1 MLQVP
6 SSEYAGPR
14 AVGIRMTEPLLPGL
28 SGQYGP
34 TEASLLDVFHR
45 FDKAHLVMLTEER
58 LIPTDDGAAM
68 LRALRAMEARG
79 VASVRSDVGGGMHS
93 GEQYLV
99 RALGYDVGGRIHLG
113 RSTGD
118 FGAVGRRI
126 RQRSRLVELMQSL
139 TALRAAAIAAAE
151 QHIETL
157 MPGHTGSQ
165 HAQPTTLG
173 HQLLAWASVLER
185 HSERALGAYE
195 RVNQSPA
202 GAAIMTG
209 SNFALNRE
217 RTAALLGFDS
227 VLPNTFDAIQ
237 SHDDEFDTIT
247 VAAGVNLSIARWSND
262 ITFWST
268 QEAGYLRLPDRFCGT
283 SSIMA
288 QKRNPSILPAMRAA
302 ASESLGGLV
311 TTFAAANV
319 TTGEF
324 GGDGGAGLHRAFDS
338 AVRGAGWLVD
348 LLPSIELDEE
358 RMAAMAGAHWAQAT
372 DIAGALVSEGGLPWR
387 IGHQITAVLVRLCEE
402 RVLAPSDVTLALL
415 DEASTEYHGE
425 PSGLSE
431 STLAAALDAT
441 NFITGRTLYG
451 GPAPEESRRRLPEY
465 QARLERDTETLDGVV
480 SRLGA
485 ADEAMEQA
493 IDALV
498 G

>member
-34 TEASLLDVFHR
+34 TEASLLDAFHR
-45 FDKAHLVMLTEER
+45 FDKAHLVMLTEEA
-58 LIPTDDGAAM
+58 LIPSDDGAAM
-68 LRALRAMEARG
+68 LRALRAMEAQG
-79 VASVRSDVGGGMHS
+79 VASVRNDVGGGMHS

-139 TALRAAAIAAAE
+139 TALRTAAIAAAE

-185 HSERALGAYE
+185 HSERAHGAYK

-227 VLPNTFDAIQ
+227 ALPNTFDAIQ

-247 VAAGVNLSIARWSND
+247 VAAGVNLSIARWSSD
-262 ITFWST
+262 ITIWS
-268 QEAGYLRLPDRFCGT
+268 
-283 SSIMA
+283 
-288 QKRNPSILPAMRAA
+288 K
-302 ASESLGGLV
+302 
-311 TTFAAANV
+311 
-319 TTGEF
+319 
-324 GGDGGAGLHRAFDS
+324 
-338 AVRGAGWLVD
+338 
-348 LLPSIELDEE
+348 
-358 RMAAMAGAHWAQAT
+358 
-372 DIAGALVSEGGLPWR
+372 
-387 IGHQITAVLVRLCEE
+387 IG
-402 RVLAPSDVTLALL
+402 RVHV
-415 DEASTEYHGE
+415 
-425 PSGLSE
+425 
-431 STLAAALDAT
+431 
-441 NFITGRTLYG
+441 
-451 GPAPEESRRRLPEY
+451 
-465 QARLERDTETLDGVV
+465 
-480 SRLGA
+480 
-485 ADEAMEQA
+485 
-493 IDALV
+493 
-498 G
+498 